1 MFSSSSLKEDAQT
14 AHLFSWLHTSISRF
28 GSLFLIFPL
37 IHLSFLDNW
46 RSSEYQIDTPR
57 NTEPAVPTGGRTL
70 SEFDDDVSPWN
81 TRESMRTSEDVAQL
95 LVSCEIVVKRLQF
108 LEIGGVSN
116 LSTWPTR

>member
-1 MFSSSSLKEDAQT
+1 MFSSSSLKEDSLT
-14 AHLFSWLHTSISRF
+14 VHLFSWLHTSISRF

-116 LSTWPTR
+116 LST

>member
-1 MFSSSSLKEDAQT
+1 M
-14 AHLFSWLHTSISRF
+14 HLFSWLHTSISRF

-37 IHLSFLDNW
+37 IHLSFLYNW

-116 LSTWPTR
+116 LSTWRTR